1 MTRRAGT
8 PKKDEEA
15 LEASPEGD
23 EGQPAEPHEVALAR
37 EEVNMLLAEQRK
49 TAALKVRER
58 RHVHGLSW
66 GAESA

>member
-8 PKKDEEA
+8 PEKDEEV
-15 LEASPEGD
+15 LEAGPEGD

-37 EEVNMLLAEQRK
+37 EEVNMLLAEQQK

-58 RHVHGLSW
+58 RRVCGLSW
-66 GAESA
+66 GAESR